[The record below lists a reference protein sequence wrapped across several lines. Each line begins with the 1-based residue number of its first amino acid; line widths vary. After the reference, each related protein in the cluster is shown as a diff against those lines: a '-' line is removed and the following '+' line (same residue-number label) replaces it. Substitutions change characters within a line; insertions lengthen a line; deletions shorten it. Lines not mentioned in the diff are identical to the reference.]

1 MNIAREINSHI
12 DHAQVGEIQYIMDRE
27 KAIKAAIDASGS
39 DDIVVLAG
47 KGEDPYQKIKG
58 VDTPYATDSKIA
70 ADYIQEIEK

>member
-1 MNIAREINSHI
+1 MLYEVRYQFGVMITYGN
-12 DHAQVGEIQYIMDRE
+12 
-27 KAIKAAIDASGS
+27 

-70 ADYIQEIEK
+70 ADYIRQIEN